1 MELTEIIRYFG
12 ALALVLGLVGAAA
25 LVMRKYG
32 GPVMPGMK
40 TKRLAVIES
49 IMLGGSR
56 HRLYLVRCD
65 AGEHLL
71 VVGPQGATL
80 VANSGGN
87 VPAQAPAQG
96 FTV

>member
-1 MELTEIIRYFG
+1 
-12 ALALVLGLVGAAA
+12 
-25 LVMRKYG
+25 MRKYG
-32 GPVMPGMK
+32 APVMPGMK

-49 IMLGGSR
+49 IMLGGTR

-87 VPAQAPAQG
+87 VPAQASPQG
-96 FTV
+96 FTI